1 MPLTNTN
8 FITEFDILTGFNLY
22 FNYFLFLNIFNE
34 EIQYYTTVYIS
45 LLYYLYKFMVYLNI
59 TYFIETENLL
69 LKVL

>member
-8 FITEFDILTGFNLY
+8 FLTEFDILIGCNLY